1 MTTTTEQLNQILTF
15 LNDGMRSATDWTLQ
29 QAPLVAQELIH
40 YTIVVG
46 IIAVV
51 IAAVLVVIFA
61 LLYAIAMV
69 DAWRSEK
76 RGEIEAFVPV
86 VVMCGGVFVLATL
99 VTCGIASDYVG
110 PAIKAKVA
118 PRVFLLDYVR
128 DIID

>member
-46 IIAVV
+46 IIAFV
-51 IAAVLVVIFA
+51 IAAVLVVIFTGAYMVA
-61 LLYAIAMV
+61 LVSGRRA
-69 DAWRSEK
+69 EK
-76 RGEIEAFVPV
+76 RGEDCAFAMTAAFGGFVFISAV
-86 VVMCGGVFVLATL
+86 VL
-99 VTCGIASDYVG
+99 TCGIASNYVG
-110 PAIKAKVA
+110 PAIKAHLA